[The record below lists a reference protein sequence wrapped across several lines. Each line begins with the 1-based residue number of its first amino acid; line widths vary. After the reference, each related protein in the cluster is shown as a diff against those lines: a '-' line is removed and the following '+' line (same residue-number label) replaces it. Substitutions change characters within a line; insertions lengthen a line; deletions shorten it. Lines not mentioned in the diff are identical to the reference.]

1 MAAVVE
7 NVIEHLV
14 LPHIS
19 WETFERIMSDI
30 GKTRKRAAYHRG
42 NLEFTATSLGHN
54 RMARWIDNLIFSA
67 ALDMNVPLGSG
78 GSTTLMD
85 AVNQVAIEPDACF
98 WIRHEGKMRG
108 KKSWA
113 STIDPPPDLAV
124 EVDIAEICVDRIEI
138 YRVLCV
144 PEVWRFDGKTL
155 KVLVLGA
162 SGRYKERPKSA
173 AFPPL
178 PMDGFV
184 GFVKRLDRADEVIL
198 IGEFTQWLRSNVVG
212 KKANG
217 ERKNGRR

>member
-7 NVIEHLV
+7 NVIEHQV

-19 WETFERIMSDI
+19 WETFERIMSEI

-54 RMARWIDNLIFSA
+54 RMARRIDNLIFLA
-67 ALDMNVPLGSG
+67 ALDMNVPLRSE
-78 GSTTLMD
+78 GSTTLMH

-98 WIRHEGKMRG
+98 WIRNEGKMRG

-113 STIDPPPDLAV
+113 STTDPPDLAV
-124 EVDIAEICVDRIEI
+124 EVDIAETCVDRIEI

-162 SGRYKERPKSA
+162 SGRNKERPKSA

-178 PMDGFV
+178 PMDGFLRFIKKL
-184 GFVKRLDRADEVIL
+184 GSAGEIALSQ
-198 IGEFTQWLRSNVVG
+198 EFTEWLRSSVVG
-212 KKANG
+212 KKASG

>member
-1 MAAVVE
+1 MPAVVE

-14 LPHIS
+14 LPHIN
-19 WETFERIMSDI
+19 WETFERIMSEI

-54 RMARWIDNLIFSA
+54 RMARRIDNLIFLA
-67 ALDMNVPLGSG
+67 ALDMNVPLRSE

-98 WIRHEGKMRG
+98 SIRNEGKMRG

-113 STIDPPPDLAV
+113 STTDPPDLAV
-124 EVDIAEICVDRIEI
+124 EVDIAETCVDRIEI
-138 YRVLCV
+138 YRVLWV

-162 SGRYKERPKSA
+162 SGRYKEHPKSA

-217 ERKNGRR
+217 ERKNGRP